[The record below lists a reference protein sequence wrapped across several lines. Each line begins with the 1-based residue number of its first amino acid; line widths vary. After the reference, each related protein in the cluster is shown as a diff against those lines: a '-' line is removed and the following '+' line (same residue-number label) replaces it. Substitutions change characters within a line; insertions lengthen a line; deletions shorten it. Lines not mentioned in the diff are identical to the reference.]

1 MERRK
6 PLLSTIKKK
15 KSIKEKGK
23 PKLVFTEE
31 HVGSAAEDVV
41 LGCNNGERDDH

>member
-15 KSIKEKGK
+15 SMKDEGK
-23 PKLVFTEE
+23 PKLVFTGE
-31 HVGSAAEDVV
+31 HVGSAVEDVV